1 MNRIINRD
9 ILPRISK
16 ISKNNKEKDLLSI
29 AYITW
34 LIFIIF
40 ALGVVTVNDLKPMF
54 NQLIVNLLN
63 IYYYM
68 EAFILGMDSYL
79 QYNLP
84 YSFDFWSIFVE
95 AINLFVKVFLIAFIP
110 SVIRKVLKKESF
122 FNEVVILL
130 GAIVT
135 IIVSFHLYLEILIVV
150 GLILLLIAF
159 VSIGKNRV
167 YNFVQNL
174 NYFEEVI
181 WNYFEENPVKIKEKS
196 LIIKFL
202 LTISFVFVID
212 FAMVRLL
219 NFNIKFST
227 ILACSAILLAWLYQ
241 NKSVTEPFLLKKLV
255 IYFIFFI
262 ATLIGNLKNE
272 LSILETPLLFISIFF
287 TMDRI
292 IALSKEMRD
301 LIISKSILFYYD
313 HENIKPS
320 ILLSEIK
327 EIKYL
332 ENVDIGELELVRQ
345 MVIRLRLELEEEFL
359 ILSDIYM
366 KNGYEKYIQFVQ
378 GNVYFI
384 NLELDKIPNYTN
396 LKLIL
401 ESIFDHNNQKIFIPK
416 LYEEYIY
423 ILISLGEVEKA
434 KEILDFLRN
443 KIWYNSSMNYEASKQ
458 LTDVRFKRLVGVQRT
473 TFEEMLAVLKTA
485 YQRKH
490 AKGGRTPKLSLE
502 DLLMATLQY
511 MREYRTYEQIAADF
525 GIHESNLI
533 RRSQWVESTLIQS
546 GFTIS
551 KTHLSAED
559 TVIVDATEVKINRPK
574 KIN

>member
-434 KEILDFLRN
+434 K
-443 KIWYNSSMNYEASKQ
+443 
-458 LTDVRFKRLVGVQRT
+458 
-473 TFEEMLAVLKTA
+473 
-485 YQRKH
+485 
-490 AKGGRTPKLSLE
+490 
-502 DLLMATLQY
+502 
-511 MREYRTYEQIAADF
+511 
-525 GIHESNLI
+525 
-533 RRSQWVESTLIQS
+533 
-546 GFTIS
+546 
-551 KTHLSAED
+551 
-559 TVIVDATEVKINRPK
+559 
-574 KIN
+574 

>member
-241 NKSVTEPFLLKKLV
+241 NNSVTEPFLLKKLV

-434 KEILDFLRN
+434 KEILKEVSDYLTEE
-443 KIWYNSSMNYEASKQ
+443 SLNY
-458 LTDVRFKRLVGVQRT
+458 
-473 TFEEMLAVLKTA
+473 FEKEYDK
-485 YQRKH
+485 
-490 AKGGRTPKLSLE
+490 AKG
-502 DLLMATLQY
+502 
-511 MREYRTYEQIAADF
+511 
-525 GIHESNLI
+525 SN
-533 RRSQWVESTLIQS
+533 
-546 GFTIS
+546 
-551 KTHLSAED
+551 
-559 TVIVDATEVKINRPK
+559 
-574 KIN
+574 

>member
-313 HENIKPS
+313 HENIKSS

-434 KEILDFLRN
+434 KEILKEVSDYLTEE
-443 KIWYNSSMNYEASKQ
+443 SLNY
-458 LTDVRFKRLVGVQRT
+458 
-473 TFEEMLAVLKTA
+473 FEKEYDK
-485 YQRKH
+485 
-490 AKGGRTPKLSLE
+490 AKG
-502 DLLMATLQY
+502 
-511 MREYRTYEQIAADF
+511 
-525 GIHESNLI
+525 SN
-533 RRSQWVESTLIQS
+533 
-546 GFTIS
+546 
-551 KTHLSAED
+551 
-559 TVIVDATEVKINRPK
+559 
-574 KIN
+574 

>member
-332 ENVDIGELELVRQ
+332 ENVGIGELELVRQ

-434 KEILDFLRN
+434 KEILKEVSDYLTEE
-443 KIWYNSSMNYEASKQ
+443 SLNY
-458 LTDVRFKRLVGVQRT
+458 
-473 TFEEMLAVLKTA
+473 FEKEYDK
-485 YQRKH
+485 
-490 AKGGRTPKLSLE
+490 AKG
-502 DLLMATLQY
+502 
-511 MREYRTYEQIAADF
+511 
-525 GIHESNLI
+525 SN
-533 RRSQWVESTLIQS
+533 
-546 GFTIS
+546 
-551 KTHLSAED
+551 
-559 TVIVDATEVKINRPK
+559 
-574 KIN
+574 

>member
-135 IIVSFHLYLEILIVV
+135 ILEILIVV

-423 ILISLGEVEKA
+423 ILISLGEVEKV
-434 KEILDFLRN
+434 KEILKEVSDYLTEE
-443 KIWYNSSMNYEASKQ
+443 SLNY
-458 LTDVRFKRLVGVQRT
+458 
-473 TFEEMLAVLKTA
+473 FEKEYDK
-485 YQRKH
+485 
-490 AKGGRTPKLSLE
+490 AKG
-502 DLLMATLQY
+502 
-511 MREYRTYEQIAADF
+511 
-525 GIHESNLI
+525 SN
-533 RRSQWVESTLIQS
+533 
-546 GFTIS
+546 
-551 KTHLSAED
+551 
-559 TVIVDATEVKINRPK
+559 
-574 KIN
+574 

>member
-227 ILACSAILLAWLYQ
+227 ILACSAILLACLYQ

-434 KEILDFLRN
+434 KEILKEVSDYLTEE
-443 KIWYNSSMNYEASKQ
+443 SLNY
-458 LTDVRFKRLVGVQRT
+458 
-473 TFEEMLAVLKTA
+473 FEKEYDK
-485 YQRKH
+485 
-490 AKGGRTPKLSLE
+490 AKG
-502 DLLMATLQY
+502 
-511 MREYRTYEQIAADF
+511 
-525 GIHESNLI
+525 SN
-533 RRSQWVESTLIQS
+533 
-546 GFTIS
+546 
-551 KTHLSAED
+551 
-559 TVIVDATEVKINRPK
+559 
-574 KIN
+574 

>member
-68 EAFILGMDSYL
+68 EAFILGMDGYL

-434 KEILDFLRN
+434 KEILKEVSDYLTEE
-443 KIWYNSSMNYEASKQ
+443 SLNY
-458 LTDVRFKRLVGVQRT
+458 
-473 TFEEMLAVLKTA
+473 FEKEYDK
-485 YQRKH
+485 
-490 AKGGRTPKLSLE
+490 AKG
-502 DLLMATLQY
+502 
-511 MREYRTYEQIAADF
+511 
-525 GIHESNLI
+525 SN
-533 RRSQWVESTLIQS
+533 
-546 GFTIS
+546 
-551 KTHLSAED
+551 
-559 TVIVDATEVKINRPK
+559 
-574 KIN
+574 

>member
-110 SVIRKVLKKESF
+110 FVIRKVLKKESF

-135 IIVSFHLYLEILIVV
+135 IILSFHLYLEILIVV
-150 GLILLLIAF
+150 GLVLLLIAF

-181 WNYFEENPVKIKEKS
+181 WNYFEENPVEIKEKS
-196 LIIKFL
+196 LIIKIL

-227 ILACSAILLAWLYQ
+227 ISACSAILLAWLYQ
-241 NKSVTEPFLLKKLV
+241 NKSVTEPFLLKKLA

-262 ATLIGNLKNE
+262 ATLIGNFKNE
-272 LSILETPLLFISIFF
+272 SSILETPLLFISIFF

-313 HENIKPS
+313 HEKIKPA
-320 ILLSEIK
+320 ILLSEMK

-366 KNGYEKYIQFVQ
+366 NNGYEKYIQFVQ

-384 NLELDKIPNYTN
+384 NLELDKTPNYAN

-434 KEILDFLRN
+434 KEILREVSDYLTEE
-443 KIWYNSSMNYEASKQ
+443 SLNY
-458 LTDVRFKRLVGVQRT
+458 
-473 TFEEMLAVLKTA
+473 FEKEYDK
-485 YQRKH
+485 
-490 AKGGRTPKLSLE
+490 AKG
-502 DLLMATLQY
+502 
-511 MREYRTYEQIAADF
+511 
-525 GIHESNLI
+525 SN
-533 RRSQWVESTLIQS
+533 
-546 GFTIS
+546 
-551 KTHLSAED
+551 
-559 TVIVDATEVKINRPK
+559 
-574 KIN
+574 

>member
-135 IIVSFHLYLEILIVV
+135 ILEILIVV

-434 KEILDFLRN
+434 KE
-443 KIWYNSSMNYEASKQ
+443 
-458 LTDVRFKRLVGVQRT
+458 VGL
-473 TFEEMLAVLKTA
+473 F
-485 YQRKH
+485 
-490 AKGGRTPKLSLE
+490 
-502 DLLMATLQY
+502 
-511 MREYRTYEQIAADF
+511 
-525 GIHESNLI
+525 N
-533 RRSQWVESTLIQS
+533 
-546 GFTIS
+546 
-551 KTHLSAED
+551 
-559 TVIVDATEVKINRPK
+559 
-574 KIN
+574 

>member
-110 SVIRKVLKKESF
+110 FVIRKVLKKESF

-135 IIVSFHLYLEILIVV
+135 IILSFHLYLEILIVV

-181 WNYFEENPVKIKEKS
+181 WNYFEENPVEIKEKS
-196 LIIKFL
+196 LIIKIL

-434 KEILDFLRN
+434 KEILKEVSDYLTEE
-443 KIWYNSSMNYEASKQ
+443 SLNY
-458 LTDVRFKRLVGVQRT
+458 
-473 TFEEMLAVLKTA
+473 FEKEYDK
-485 YQRKH
+485 
-490 AKGGRTPKLSLE
+490 AKG
-502 DLLMATLQY
+502 
-511 MREYRTYEQIAADF
+511 
-525 GIHESNLI
+525 SN
-533 RRSQWVESTLIQS
+533 
-546 GFTIS
+546 
-551 KTHLSAED
+551 
-559 TVIVDATEVKINRPK
+559 
-574 KIN
+574 

>member
-135 IIVSFHLYLEILIVV
+135 ILEILIVV

-292 IALSKEMRD
+292 IALSKEIRD

-434 KEILDFLRN
+434 KEILKEVSDYLTEE
-443 KIWYNSSMNYEASKQ
+443 SLNY
-458 LTDVRFKRLVGVQRT
+458 
-473 TFEEMLAVLKTA
+473 FEKEYDK
-485 YQRKH
+485 
-490 AKGGRTPKLSLE
+490 AKG
-502 DLLMATLQY
+502 
-511 MREYRTYEQIAADF
+511 
-525 GIHESNLI
+525 SN
-533 RRSQWVESTLIQS
+533 
-546 GFTIS
+546 
-551 KTHLSAED
+551 
-559 TVIVDATEVKINRPK
+559 
-574 KIN
+574 

>member
-1 MNRIINRD
+1 M
-9 ILPRISK
+9 
-16 ISKNNKEKDLLSI
+16 
-29 AYITW
+29 
-34 LIFIIF
+34 
-40 ALGVVTVNDLKPMF
+40 
-54 NQLIVNLLN
+54 
-63 IYYYM
+63 
-68 EAFILGMDSYL
+68 
-79 QYNLP
+79 
-84 YSFDFWSIFVE
+84 
-95 AINLFVKVFLIAFIP
+95 
-110 SVIRKVLKKESF
+110 
-122 FNEVVILL
+122 
-130 GAIVT
+130 
-135 IIVSFHLYLEILIVV
+135 
-150 GLILLLIAF
+150 GLVLLLIAF

-181 WNYFEENPVKIKEKS
+181 WNYFEENPVEIKEKS
-196 LIIKFL
+196 LIIKIL

-241 NKSVTEPFLLKKLV
+241 NKSVTEPFLLKKLA

-262 ATLIGNLKNE
+262 ATLIGNFKNE
-272 LSILETPLLFISIFF
+272 SSILETPLLFISIFF

-313 HENIKPS
+313 HEKIKPA
-320 ILLSEIK
+320 ILLSEMK

-366 KNGYEKYIQFVQ
+366 NNGYEKYIQFVQ

-384 NLELDKIPNYTN
+384 NLELDKTPNYAN

-434 KEILDFLRN
+434 KEILREVSDYLTEE
-443 KIWYNSSMNYEASKQ
+443 SLNY
-458 LTDVRFKRLVGVQRT
+458 
-473 TFEEMLAVLKTA
+473 FEKEYDK
-485 YQRKH
+485 
-490 AKGGRTPKLSLE
+490 AKG
-502 DLLMATLQY
+502 
-511 MREYRTYEQIAADF
+511 
-525 GIHESNLI
+525 SN
-533 RRSQWVESTLIQS
+533 
-546 GFTIS
+546 
-551 KTHLSAED
+551 
-559 TVIVDATEVKINRPK
+559 
-574 KIN
+574 

>member
-29 AYITW
+29 AYITC

-135 IIVSFHLYLEILIVV
+135 ILEILIVV

-434 KEILDFLRN
+434 KEILKEVSDYLTEE
-443 KIWYNSSMNYEASKQ
+443 SLNY
-458 LTDVRFKRLVGVQRT
+458 
-473 TFEEMLAVLKTA
+473 FEKEYDK
-485 YQRKH
+485 
-490 AKGGRTPKLSLE
+490 AKG
-502 DLLMATLQY
+502 
-511 MREYRTYEQIAADF
+511 
-525 GIHESNLI
+525 SN
-533 RRSQWVESTLIQS
+533 
-546 GFTIS
+546 
-551 KTHLSAED
+551 
-559 TVIVDATEVKINRPK
+559 
-574 KIN
+574 

>member
-227 ILACSAILLAWLYQ
+227 ILACSAILLASLYQ

-434 KEILDFLRN
+434 KEILKEVSDYLTEE
-443 KIWYNSSMNYEASKQ
+443 SLNY
-458 LTDVRFKRLVGVQRT
+458 
-473 TFEEMLAVLKTA
+473 FEKEYDK
-485 YQRKH
+485 
-490 AKGGRTPKLSLE
+490 AKG
-502 DLLMATLQY
+502 
-511 MREYRTYEQIAADF
+511 
-525 GIHESNLI
+525 SN
-533 RRSQWVESTLIQS
+533 
-546 GFTIS
+546 
-551 KTHLSAED
+551 
-559 TVIVDATEVKINRPK
+559 
-574 KIN
+574 

>member
-40 ALGVVTVNDLKPMF
+40 ALGVVTVNDLKSMF

-135 IIVSFHLYLEILIVV
+135 ILEILIVV

-434 KEILDFLRN
+434 KEILKEVSDYLTEE
-443 KIWYNSSMNYEASKQ
+443 SLNY
-458 LTDVRFKRLVGVQRT
+458 
-473 TFEEMLAVLKTA
+473 FEKEYDK
-485 YQRKH
+485 
-490 AKGGRTPKLSLE
+490 AKG
-502 DLLMATLQY
+502 
-511 MREYRTYEQIAADF
+511 
-525 GIHESNLI
+525 SN
-533 RRSQWVESTLIQS
+533 
-546 GFTIS
+546 
-551 KTHLSAED
+551 
-559 TVIVDATEVKINRPK
+559 
-574 KIN
+574 

>member
-423 ILISLGEVEKA
+423 ILIFLGEVEKA
-434 KEILDFLRN
+434 KEILKEVSDYLTEE
-443 KIWYNSSMNYEASKQ
+443 SLNY
-458 LTDVRFKRLVGVQRT
+458 
-473 TFEEMLAVLKTA
+473 FEKEYDK
-485 YQRKH
+485 
-490 AKGGRTPKLSLE
+490 AKG
-502 DLLMATLQY
+502 
-511 MREYRTYEQIAADF
+511 
-525 GIHESNLI
+525 SN
-533 RRSQWVESTLIQS
+533 
-546 GFTIS
+546 
-551 KTHLSAED
+551 
-559 TVIVDATEVKINRPK
+559 
-574 KIN
+574 

>member
-150 GLILLLIAF
+150 GLVLLLIAF

-434 KEILDFLRN
+434 KEILKEVSDYLTEE
-443 KIWYNSSMNYEASKQ
+443 SLNY
-458 LTDVRFKRLVGVQRT
+458 
-473 TFEEMLAVLKTA
+473 FEKEYDK
-485 YQRKH
+485 
-490 AKGGRTPKLSLE
+490 AKG
-502 DLLMATLQY
+502 
-511 MREYRTYEQIAADF
+511 
-525 GIHESNLI
+525 SN
-533 RRSQWVESTLIQS
+533 
-546 GFTIS
+546 
-551 KTHLSAED
+551 
-559 TVIVDATEVKINRPK
+559 
-574 KIN
+574 

>member
-1 MNRIINRD
+1 
-9 ILPRISK
+9 
-16 ISKNNKEKDLLSI
+16 
-29 AYITW
+29 
-34 LIFIIF
+34 
-40 ALGVVTVNDLKPMF
+40 MF

-434 KEILDFLRN
+434 KEILKEVSDYLTEE
-443 KIWYNSSMNYEASKQ
+443 SLNY
-458 LTDVRFKRLVGVQRT
+458 
-473 TFEEMLAVLKTA
+473 FEKEYDK
-485 YQRKH
+485 
-490 AKGGRTPKLSLE
+490 AKG
-502 DLLMATLQY
+502 
-511 MREYRTYEQIAADF
+511 
-525 GIHESNLI
+525 SN
-533 RRSQWVESTLIQS
+533 
-546 GFTIS
+546 
-551 KTHLSAED
+551 
-559 TVIVDATEVKINRPK
+559 
-574 KIN
+574 

>member
-292 IALSKEMRD
+292 IALSKEMRN

-434 KEILDFLRN
+434 KEILKEVSDYLTEE
-443 KIWYNSSMNYEASKQ
+443 SLNY
-458 LTDVRFKRLVGVQRT
+458 
-473 TFEEMLAVLKTA
+473 FEKEYDK
-485 YQRKH
+485 
-490 AKGGRTPKLSLE
+490 AKG
-502 DLLMATLQY
+502 
-511 MREYRTYEQIAADF
+511 
-525 GIHESNLI
+525 SN
-533 RRSQWVESTLIQS
+533 
-546 GFTIS
+546 
-551 KTHLSAED
+551 
-559 TVIVDATEVKINRPK
+559 
-574 KIN
+574 

>member
-110 SVIRKVLKKESF
+110 FVIRKVLKKESF

-135 IIVSFHLYLEILIVV
+135 IILSFHLYLEILIVV
-150 GLILLLIAF
+150 GLVLLLIAF

-181 WNYFEENPVKIKEKS
+181 WNYFEENPVEIKEKS
-196 LIIKFL
+196 LIIKIL

-241 NKSVTEPFLLKKLV
+241 NKSVTEPFLLKKLA

-262 ATLIGNLKNE
+262 ATLIGNFKNE
-272 LSILETPLLFISIFF
+272 SSILETPLLFISIFF

-292 IALSKEMRD
+292 I
-301 LIISKSILFYYD
+301 
-313 HENIKPS
+313 
-320 ILLSEIK
+320 
-327 EIKYL
+327 
-332 ENVDIGELELVRQ
+332 
-345 MVIRLRLELEEEFL
+345 
-359 ILSDIYM
+359 
-366 KNGYEKYIQFVQ
+366 
-378 GNVYFI
+378 
-384 NLELDKIPNYTN
+384 
-396 LKLIL
+396 
-401 ESIFDHNNQKIFIPK
+401 
-416 LYEEYIY
+416 
-423 ILISLGEVEKA
+423 
-434 KEILDFLRN
+434 
-443 KIWYNSSMNYEASKQ
+443 
-458 LTDVRFKRLVGVQRT
+458 
-473 TFEEMLAVLKTA
+473 
-485 YQRKH
+485 
-490 AKGGRTPKLSLE
+490 
-502 DLLMATLQY
+502 
-511 MREYRTYEQIAADF
+511 
-525 GIHESNLI
+525 
-533 RRSQWVESTLIQS
+533 
-546 GFTIS
+546 
-551 KTHLSAED
+551 
-559 TVIVDATEVKINRPK
+559 
-574 KIN
+574 

>member
-1 MNRIINRD
+1 M
-9 ILPRISK
+9 
-16 ISKNNKEKDLLSI
+16 
-29 AYITW
+29 
-34 LIFIIF
+34 IF
-40 ALGVVTVNDLKPMF
+40 GVF
-54 NQLIVNLLN
+54 
-63 IYYYM
+63 
-68 EAFILGMDSYL
+68 
-79 QYNLP
+79 
-84 YSFDFWSIFVE
+84 FVE

-434 KEILDFLRN
+434 KEILKEVSDYLTEE
-443 KIWYNSSMNYEASKQ
+443 SLNY
-458 LTDVRFKRLVGVQRT
+458 
-473 TFEEMLAVLKTA
+473 FEKEYDK
-485 YQRKH
+485 
-490 AKGGRTPKLSLE
+490 AKG
-502 DLLMATLQY
+502 
-511 MREYRTYEQIAADF
+511 
-525 GIHESNLI
+525 SN
-533 RRSQWVESTLIQS
+533 
-546 GFTIS
+546 
-551 KTHLSAED
+551 
-559 TVIVDATEVKINRPK
+559 
-574 KIN
+574 

>member
-110 SVIRKVLKKESF
+110 FVIRKVLKKESF

-135 IIVSFHLYLEILIVV
+135 IILSFHLYLEILIVV
-150 GLILLLIAF
+150 GLVLLLIAF

-181 WNYFEENPVKIKEKS
+181 WNYFEENPVEIKEKS
-196 LIIKFL
+196 LIIKIL

-241 NKSVTEPFLLKKLV
+241 NKSVTEPFLLKKLA

-262 ATLIGNLKNE
+262 ATLIGNFKNE
-272 LSILETPLLFISIFF
+272 SSILETPLLFISIFF

-313 HENIKPS
+313 HEKIKPA
-320 ILLSEIK
+320 ILLSEMK

-366 KNGYEKYIQFVQ
+366 NNGYEKYIQFVQ

-384 NLELDKIPNYTN
+384 NLELDKTPNYAN

-401 ESIFDHNNQKIFIPK
+401 ESIFDHNNKKIFIPK

-434 KEILDFLRN
+434 KEILREVSDYLTEE
-443 KIWYNSSMNYEASKQ
+443 SLNY
-458 LTDVRFKRLVGVQRT
+458 
-473 TFEEMLAVLKTA
+473 FEKEYDK
-485 YQRKH
+485 
-490 AKGGRTPKLSLE
+490 AKG
-502 DLLMATLQY
+502 
-511 MREYRTYEQIAADF
+511 
-525 GIHESNLI
+525 SN
-533 RRSQWVESTLIQS
+533 
-546 GFTIS
+546 
-551 KTHLSAED
+551 
-559 TVIVDATEVKINRPK
+559 
-574 KIN
+574 

>member
-95 AINLFVKVFLIAFIP
+95 AINLFVKVFLIAFIS

-135 IIVSFHLYLEILIVV
+135 ILEILIVV

-434 KEILDFLRN
+434 KEILKEVSDYLTEE
-443 KIWYNSSMNYEASKQ
+443 SLNY
-458 LTDVRFKRLVGVQRT
+458 
-473 TFEEMLAVLKTA
+473 FEKEYDK
-485 YQRKH
+485 
-490 AKGGRTPKLSLE
+490 AKG
-502 DLLMATLQY
+502 
-511 MREYRTYEQIAADF
+511 
-525 GIHESNLI
+525 SN
-533 RRSQWVESTLIQS
+533 
-546 GFTIS
+546 
-551 KTHLSAED
+551 
-559 TVIVDATEVKINRPK
+559 
-574 KIN
+574 

>member
-1 MNRIINRD
+1 
-9 ILPRISK
+9 
-16 ISKNNKEKDLLSI
+16 
-29 AYITW
+29 
-34 LIFIIF
+34 
-40 ALGVVTVNDLKPMF
+40 
-54 NQLIVNLLN
+54 
-63 IYYYM
+63 M

-135 IIVSFHLYLEILIVV
+135 ILEILIVV

-434 KEILDFLRN
+434 KEILKEVSDYLTEE
-443 KIWYNSSMNYEASKQ
+443 SLNY
-458 LTDVRFKRLVGVQRT
+458 
-473 TFEEMLAVLKTA
+473 FEKEYDK
-485 YQRKH
+485 
-490 AKGGRTPKLSLE
+490 AKG
-502 DLLMATLQY
+502 
-511 MREYRTYEQIAADF
+511 
-525 GIHESNLI
+525 SN
-533 RRSQWVESTLIQS
+533 
-546 GFTIS
+546 
-551 KTHLSAED
+551 
-559 TVIVDATEVKINRPK
+559 
-574 KIN
+574 

>member
-1 MNRIINRD
+1 
-9 ILPRISK
+9 
-16 ISKNNKEKDLLSI
+16 
-29 AYITW
+29 
-34 LIFIIF
+34 
-40 ALGVVTVNDLKPMF
+40 
-54 NQLIVNLLN
+54 
-63 IYYYM
+63 
-68 EAFILGMDSYL
+68 
-79 QYNLP
+79 
-84 YSFDFWSIFVE
+84 
-95 AINLFVKVFLIAFIP
+95 
-110 SVIRKVLKKESF
+110 KVLKKESF

-135 IIVSFHLYLEILIVV
+135 ILEILIVV

-434 KEILDFLRN
+434 KEILKEVSDYLTEE
-443 KIWYNSSMNYEASKQ
+443 SLNY
-458 LTDVRFKRLVGVQRT
+458 
-473 TFEEMLAVLKTA
+473 FEKEYDK
-485 YQRKH
+485 
-490 AKGGRTPKLSLE
+490 AKG
-502 DLLMATLQY
+502 
-511 MREYRTYEQIAADF
+511 
-525 GIHESNLI
+525 SN
-533 RRSQWVESTLIQS
+533 
-546 GFTIS
+546 
-551 KTHLSAED
+551 
-559 TVIVDATEVKINRPK
+559 
-574 KIN
+574 

>member
-135 IIVSFHLYLEILIVV
+135 ILEILIVV

-396 LKLIL
+396 
-401 ESIFDHNNQKIFIPK
+401 
-416 LYEEYIY
+416 
-423 ILISLGEVEKA
+423 
-434 KEILDFLRN
+434 
-443 KIWYNSSMNYEASKQ
+443 
-458 LTDVRFKRLVGVQRT
+458 
-473 TFEEMLAVLKTA
+473 
-485 YQRKH
+485 
-490 AKGGRTPKLSLE
+490 
-502 DLLMATLQY
+502 
-511 MREYRTYEQIAADF
+511 
-525 GIHESNLI
+525 
-533 RRSQWVESTLIQS
+533 
-546 GFTIS
+546 
-551 KTHLSAED
+551 
-559 TVIVDATEVKINRPK
+559 
-574 KIN
+574 

>member
-135 IIVSFHLYLEILIVV
+135 ILEILIVV

-434 KEILDFLRN
+434 KEILKETRG
-443 KIWYNSSMNYEASKQ
+443 AS
-458 LTDVRFKRLVGVQRT
+458 
-473 TFEEMLAVLKTA
+473 
-485 YQRKH
+485 
-490 AKGGRTPKLSLE
+490 
-502 DLLMATLQY
+502 
-511 MREYRTYEQIAADF
+511 
-525 GIHESNLI
+525 
-533 RRSQWVESTLIQS
+533 
-546 GFTIS
+546 
-551 KTHLSAED
+551 
-559 TVIVDATEVKINRPK
+559 
-574 KIN
+574 

>member
-366 KNGYEKYIQFVQ
+366 KNGYENIYNLFKEM
-378 GNVYFI
+378 FI
-384 NLELDKIPNYTN
+384 
-396 LKLIL
+396 
-401 ESIFDHNNQKIFIPK
+401 
-416 LYEEYIY
+416 
-423 ILISLGEVEKA
+423 
-434 KEILDFLRN
+434 
-443 KIWYNSSMNYEASKQ
+443 
-458 LTDVRFKRLVGVQRT
+458 
-473 TFEEMLAVLKTA
+473 
-485 YQRKH
+485 
-490 AKGGRTPKLSLE
+490 LS
-502 DLLMATLQY
+502 T
-511 MREYRTYEQIAADF
+511 
-525 GIHESNLI
+525 
-533 RRSQWVESTLIQS
+533 
-546 GFTIS
+546 
-551 KTHLSAED
+551 
-559 TVIVDATEVKINRPK
+559 
-574 KIN
+574 

>member
-135 IIVSFHLYLEILIVV
+135 ILEILIVV

-262 ATLIGNLKNE
+262 ATLISNLKNE

-434 KEILDFLRN
+434 KEILKEVSDYLTEE
-443 KIWYNSSMNYEASKQ
+443 SLNY
-458 LTDVRFKRLVGVQRT
+458 
-473 TFEEMLAVLKTA
+473 FEKEYDK
-485 YQRKH
+485 
-490 AKGGRTPKLSLE
+490 AKG
-502 DLLMATLQY
+502 
-511 MREYRTYEQIAADF
+511 
-525 GIHESNLI
+525 SN
-533 RRSQWVESTLIQS
+533 
-546 GFTIS
+546 
-551 KTHLSAED
+551 
-559 TVIVDATEVKINRPK
+559 
-574 KIN
+574 

>member
-401 ESIFDHNNQKIFIPK
+401 ESIFDRNNQKIFIPK

-434 KEILDFLRN
+434 KEILKEVSDYLTEE
-443 KIWYNSSMNYEASKQ
+443 SLNY
-458 LTDVRFKRLVGVQRT
+458 
-473 TFEEMLAVLKTA
+473 FEKEYDK
-485 YQRKH
+485 
-490 AKGGRTPKLSLE
+490 AKG
-502 DLLMATLQY
+502 
-511 MREYRTYEQIAADF
+511 
-525 GIHESNLI
+525 SN
-533 RRSQWVESTLIQS
+533 
-546 GFTIS
+546 
-551 KTHLSAED
+551 
-559 TVIVDATEVKINRPK
+559 
-574 KIN
+574 

>member
-122 FNEVVILL
+122 FNEAVILL

-434 KEILDFLRN
+434 KEILKEVSDYLTEE
-443 KIWYNSSMNYEASKQ
+443 SLNY
-458 LTDVRFKRLVGVQRT
+458 
-473 TFEEMLAVLKTA
+473 FEKEYDK
-485 YQRKH
+485 
-490 AKGGRTPKLSLE
+490 AKG
-502 DLLMATLQY
+502 
-511 MREYRTYEQIAADF
+511 
-525 GIHESNLI
+525 SN
-533 RRSQWVESTLIQS
+533 
-546 GFTIS
+546 
-551 KTHLSAED
+551 
-559 TVIVDATEVKINRPK
+559 
-574 KIN
+574 

>member
-1 MNRIINRD
+1 
-9 ILPRISK
+9 
-16 ISKNNKEKDLLSI
+16 
-29 AYITW
+29 
-34 LIFIIF
+34 
-40 ALGVVTVNDLKPMF
+40 
-54 NQLIVNLLN
+54 
-63 IYYYM
+63 
-68 EAFILGMDSYL
+68 
-79 QYNLP
+79 
-84 YSFDFWSIFVE
+84 
-95 AINLFVKVFLIAFIP
+95 
-110 SVIRKVLKKESF
+110 KKESF

-135 IIVSFHLYLEILIVV
+135 ILEILIVV

-434 KEILDFLRN
+434 KEILKEVSDYLTEE
-443 KIWYNSSMNYEASKQ
+443 SLNY
-458 LTDVRFKRLVGVQRT
+458 
-473 TFEEMLAVLKTA
+473 FEKEYDK
-485 YQRKH
+485 
-490 AKGGRTPKLSLE
+490 AKG
-502 DLLMATLQY
+502 
-511 MREYRTYEQIAADF
+511 
-525 GIHESNLI
+525 SN
-533 RRSQWVESTLIQS
+533 
-546 GFTIS
+546 
-551 KTHLSAED
+551 
-559 TVIVDATEVKINRPK
+559 
-574 KIN
+574 

>member
-287 TMDRI
+287 TIDRI

-434 KEILDFLRN
+434 KEILKEVSDYLTEE
-443 KIWYNSSMNYEASKQ
+443 SLNY
-458 LTDVRFKRLVGVQRT
+458 
-473 TFEEMLAVLKTA
+473 FEKEYDK
-485 YQRKH
+485 
-490 AKGGRTPKLSLE
+490 AKG
-502 DLLMATLQY
+502 
-511 MREYRTYEQIAADF
+511 
-525 GIHESNLI
+525 SN
-533 RRSQWVESTLIQS
+533 
-546 GFTIS
+546 
-551 KTHLSAED
+551 
-559 TVIVDATEVKINRPK
+559 
-574 KIN
+574 

>member
-95 AINLFVKVFLIAFIP
+95 AINLFVKVFLIAFIL

-434 KEILDFLRN
+434 KEILKEVSDYLTEE
-443 KIWYNSSMNYEASKQ
+443 SLNY
-458 LTDVRFKRLVGVQRT
+458 
-473 TFEEMLAVLKTA
+473 FEKEYDK
-485 YQRKH
+485 
-490 AKGGRTPKLSLE
+490 AKG
-502 DLLMATLQY
+502 
-511 MREYRTYEQIAADF
+511 
-525 GIHESNLI
+525 SN
-533 RRSQWVESTLIQS
+533 
-546 GFTIS
+546 
-551 KTHLSAED
+551 
-559 TVIVDATEVKINRPK
+559 
-574 KIN
+574 

>member
-63 IYYYM
+63 ICYYM

-110 SVIRKVLKKESF
+110 FVIRKVLKKESF

-135 IIVSFHLYLEILIVV
+135 IILSFHLYLEILIVV
-150 GLILLLIAF
+150 GLVLLLIAF

-181 WNYFEENPVKIKEKS
+181 WNYFEENPVEIKEKS
-196 LIIKFL
+196 LIIKIL

-241 NKSVTEPFLLKKLV
+241 NKSVTEPFLLKKLA

-262 ATLIGNLKNE
+262 ATLIGNFKNE
-272 LSILETPLLFISIFF
+272 SSILETPLLFISIFF

-313 HENIKPS
+313 HEKIKPA
-320 ILLSEIK
+320 ILLSEMK

-366 KNGYEKYIQFVQ
+366 NNGYEKYIQFVQ

-384 NLELDKIPNYTN
+384 NLELDKTPNYAN

-434 KEILDFLRN
+434 KEILREVSDYLTEE
-443 KIWYNSSMNYEASKQ
+443 SLNY
-458 LTDVRFKRLVGVQRT
+458 
-473 TFEEMLAVLKTA
+473 FEKEYDK
-485 YQRKH
+485 
-490 AKGGRTPKLSLE
+490 AKG
-502 DLLMATLQY
+502 
-511 MREYRTYEQIAADF
+511 
-525 GIHESNLI
+525 SN
-533 RRSQWVESTLIQS
+533 
-546 GFTIS
+546 
-551 KTHLSAED
+551 
-559 TVIVDATEVKINRPK
+559 
-574 KIN
+574 

>member
-135 IIVSFHLYLEILIVV
+135 ILEILIVV

-384 NLELDKIPNYTN
+384 NLELDKIPN
-396 LKLIL
+396 
-401 ESIFDHNNQKIFIPK
+401 
-416 LYEEYIY
+416 
-423 ILISLGEVEKA
+423 
-434 KEILDFLRN
+434 
-443 KIWYNSSMNYEASKQ
+443 
-458 LTDVRFKRLVGVQRT
+458 
-473 TFEEMLAVLKTA
+473 
-485 YQRKH
+485 
-490 AKGGRTPKLSLE
+490 
-502 DLLMATLQY
+502 
-511 MREYRTYEQIAADF
+511 
-525 GIHESNLI
+525 
-533 RRSQWVESTLIQS
+533 
-546 GFTIS
+546 
-551 KTHLSAED
+551 
-559 TVIVDATEVKINRPK
+559 
-574 KIN
+574 

>member
-9 ILPRISK
+9 ILPRISN

-135 IIVSFHLYLEILIVV
+135 ILEILIVV

-434 KEILDFLRN
+434 KEILKEVSDYLTEE
-443 KIWYNSSMNYEASKQ
+443 SLNY
-458 LTDVRFKRLVGVQRT
+458 
-473 TFEEMLAVLKTA
+473 FEKEYDK
-485 YQRKH
+485 
-490 AKGGRTPKLSLE
+490 AKG
-502 DLLMATLQY
+502 
-511 MREYRTYEQIAADF
+511 
-525 GIHESNLI
+525 SN
-533 RRSQWVESTLIQS
+533 
-546 GFTIS
+546 
-551 KTHLSAED
+551 
-559 TVIVDATEVKINRPK
+559 
-574 KIN
+574 

>member
-1 MNRIINRD
+1 M
-9 ILPRISK
+9 
-16 ISKNNKEKDLLSI
+16 
-29 AYITW
+29 
-34 LIFIIF
+34 
-40 ALGVVTVNDLKPMF
+40 
-54 NQLIVNLLN
+54 
-63 IYYYM
+63 
-68 EAFILGMDSYL
+68 
-79 QYNLP
+79 
-84 YSFDFWSIFVE
+84 
-95 AINLFVKVFLIAFIP
+95 
-110 SVIRKVLKKESF
+110 KKESF

-135 IIVSFHLYLEILIVV
+135 ILEILIVV

-434 KEILDFLRN
+434 KEILKEVSDYLTEE
-443 KIWYNSSMNYEASKQ
+443 SLNY
-458 LTDVRFKRLVGVQRT
+458 
-473 TFEEMLAVLKTA
+473 FEKEYDK
-485 YQRKH
+485 
-490 AKGGRTPKLSLE
+490 AKG
-502 DLLMATLQY
+502 
-511 MREYRTYEQIAADF
+511 
-525 GIHESNLI
+525 SN
-533 RRSQWVESTLIQS
+533 
-546 GFTIS
+546 
-551 KTHLSAED
+551 
-559 TVIVDATEVKINRPK
+559 
-574 KIN
+574 